1 MVVMAAVAVTIVMM
15 KLAMRMSNVSMR
27 AMVPVSVD
35 MGPMQGALMNLGRP
49 VDLPILRMQDHGPL
63 QRLRVR
69 HG

>member
-1 MVVMAAVAVTIVMM
+1 MVVMAAVAVTIVM

-49 VDLPILRMQDHGPL
+49 VDLPILGVQDHGPL